1 MKLRSQNKLKQTYYK
16 RFQKNKK
23 TPFKTNLTIEQ

>member
-1 MKLRSQNKLKQTYYK
+1 MNLRNLDKVKQTYYK